1 MIKPTLA
8 VLAAS
13 LVLSGCASTMLS
25 DSRIQEN
32 TAFALNEPSV
42 TISNRHDDGLTN
54 TFYMARTSH
63 GSYSCT
69 INGGG
74 ILAMGMT
81 NAPQCMKR

>member
-1 MIKPTLA
+1 MIKPSLA

-13 LVLSGCASTMLS
+13 LALSGCASTMLS
-25 DSRIQEN
+25 DARIQEH

-54 TFYMARTSH
+54 TFYMARTAR

-69 INGGG
+69 ISGGG
-74 ILAMGMT
+74 VLALGMT
-81 NAPQCMKR
+81 NAPQCMRR